1 MSPSDIQSNFGNL
14 GGKFRTSAED
24 VSSTLR
30 GIKGYIFDWDGVF
43 NNGFKPNDNG
53 SPFSEVDA
61 MGINM
66 LRFSHWLKHG
76 ELPKCYIITGAN
88 NQTALQFA
96 KREHFNG
103 VFLSYKDKK
112 KALDE
117 LSSAD
122 GIQAYELG
130 FLFDDILDL
139 GLAEVCGLRL
149 CVGRPGSPLMDE
161 FVNQKQL
168 FDYRTGN
175 SGNTHAVREIC
186 ELLIGLNGNYVQT
199 IEERIK
205 FSDQYLQYLNLRNS
219 TEVRTHSA

>member
-1 MSPSDIQSNFGNL
+1 MSPSDIQTKFENL
-14 GGKFRTSAED
+14 GGTFRTSGDEISAAL
-24 VSSTLR
+24 T

-61 MGINM
+61 MGTNM

-96 KREHFNG
+96 RREHFNG
-103 VFLSYKDKK
+103 VFLNYKDKT
-112 KALDE
+112 KALNE
-117 LSSAD
+117 LSSTD
-122 GIQAYELG
+122 GIQANELG

-139 GLAEVCGLRL
+139 GLAELCGLRL
-149 CVGRPGSPLMDE
+149 CVGRTGSPLMDD

-186 ELLIGLNGNYVQT
+186 ELLIGLNGNYNQT
-199 IEERIK
+199 IEERIQ
-205 FSDQYLQYLNLRNS
+205 FSDQYSKYLDLRNS
-219 TEVRTHSA
+219 REVNTHSA